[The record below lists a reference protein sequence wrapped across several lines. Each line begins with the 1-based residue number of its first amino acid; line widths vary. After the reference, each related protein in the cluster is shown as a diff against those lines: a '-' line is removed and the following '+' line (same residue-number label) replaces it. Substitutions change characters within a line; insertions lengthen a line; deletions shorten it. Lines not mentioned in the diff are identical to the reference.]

1 MQQATLIAT
10 LATVFMI
17 VTASA
22 QERRAVSVSGY
33 GETQVEPDIATVE
46 MGTFVFEADLLKGK
60 QEADGKIASLLGTFK
75 ALGVAPE
82 DIRTTQLYVNP
93 KYKEIEDRWQF
104 VGYEI
109 TRSVTV
115 ILRDLTK
122 LNELLDKSIEAGAN
136 RLEEIELSSSK
147 EREIKDK
154 TLGQA
159 IENAK
164 QQAARLAEG
173 FGAKVGKV
181 LTIEA
186 GGQSSFGS
194 AMYYMMS
201 APAFGEATFQPG
213 RIRIESEVHVVF
225 ELTD

>member
-1 MQQATLIAT
+1 MQQATLIVT
-10 LATVFMI
+10 LATAFMV

-22 QERRAVSVSGY
+22 DERRTVSVNGH

-60 QEADGKIASLLGTFK
+60 QEADAKIASLLGTFK
-75 ALGVAPE
+75 TLGVASE
-82 DIRTTQLYVNP
+82 DIQTTQLYVNP
-93 KYKEIEDRWQF
+93 KYKDIEDRWQF

-109 TRSVTV
+109 TRSITVT
-115 ILRDLTK
+115 IRDLTK
-122 LNELLDKSIEAGAN
+122 LNELLDKSIKAGAN

-147 EREIKDK
+147 EREIRDK

-181 LTIEA
+181 LTIET
-186 GGQSSFGS
+186 GEGTFGALYS
-194 AMYYMMS
+194 MS
-201 APAFGEATFQPG
+201 APTFGEATFQPG
-213 RIRIESEVHVVF
+213 RISIESELNVVF

>member
-1 MQQATLIAT
+1 MQQAKLIAT
-10 LATVFMI
+10 LATVFMV

-22 QERRAVSVSGY
+22 EERRTVSVNGH

-46 MGTFVFEADLLKGK
+46 MGTFIFEADLLKGK
-60 QEADGKIASLLGTFK
+60 QEADAKIASLLGTFK
-75 ALGVAPE
+75 TLGVASE
-82 DIRTTQLYVNP
+82 DIRTTQLYVKP
-93 KYKEIEDRWQF
+93 KYKDIEDQWQF

-109 TRSVTV
+109 TRSITVT
-115 ILRDLTK
+115 LRDLTK
-122 LNELLDKSIEAGAN
+122 LNELLDKSIKAGAN

-147 EREIKDK
+147 EREIRDT

-164 QQAARLAEG
+164 QHAARLAEG

-181 LTIEA
+181 LTIET
-186 GGQSSFGS
+186 GGGTFGAVYS
-194 AMYYMMS
+194 MS

-213 RIRIESEVHVVF
+213 RIRIESELNVVF
-225 ELTD
+225 EITD